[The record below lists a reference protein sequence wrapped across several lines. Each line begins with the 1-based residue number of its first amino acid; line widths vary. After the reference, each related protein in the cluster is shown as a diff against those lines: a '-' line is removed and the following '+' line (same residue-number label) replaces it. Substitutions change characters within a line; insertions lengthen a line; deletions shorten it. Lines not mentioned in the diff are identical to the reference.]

1 MQIIRDVRKFVSIP
15 GARTLLTMLFLYG
28 IGTGILAPMN
38 AVYLNESVGLSKVQ
52 IVAVFAVS
60 LFCNIAITITVG
72 WISDRLKNKKKL
84 PVLAAFLCIIGLSI
98 YMNASGFRSALIGMT
113 ITVAPSG
120 LIMGQLFGMARNHFS
135 RSAGDIVEMAQL
147 WLRASY
153 SVGFFAGLLLG
164 ANIFLIATFK
174 GVLWGNMAGYVCLV
188 VLLLLYKETTGGP
201 GAEQVVKGEPFS
213 LVMLVALLMLSC
225 ADAIRGLYLQL
236 VVLKLFGKPEIM
248 SYIWSAQ
255 AVFELFFMTLGGY
268 WAARYGSKKII
279 FLGSCFALATY
290 LTYTSSSSLP
300 VFFAVQPLYSFFVS
314 ILYGV
319 AMGYV
324 QRMFLSRTGFGAS
337 LYVFISQTASLI
349 GYFLPL
355 FIQGITPNIF
365 FIPSAL
371 VALSLLIIGMVL
383 YRERGLNMRSS
394 MIQSIVDRR
403 NQDAK
408 L

>member
-1 MQIIRDVRKFVSIP
+1 MQIIRDVRKFVVIP
-15 GARTLLTMLFLYG
+15 GAGTLLTMLFLYG

-38 AVYLNESVGLSKVQ
+38 AVYLDESIGLSKVQ

-60 LFCNIAITITVG
+60 LFCNMAITITVG
-72 WISDRLKNKKKL
+72 WISDRLKNKKRL
-84 PVLAAFLCIIGLSI
+84 PVLAAFLCMIGLFI
-98 YMNASGFRSALIGMT
+98 YMNATDFRSALIGMT

-135 RSAGDIVEMAQL
+135 RTAGDIVEMAQL

-174 GVLWGNMAGYVCLV
+174 GVLWGNLAGYVCLV
-188 VLLLLYKETTGGP
+188 VLLLLFKETTEEP
-201 GAEQVVKGEPFS
+201 GVKHVVKGEPFS
-213 LVMLVALLMLSC
+213 LIMLIALLMLSC

-255 AVFELFFMTLGGY
+255 AVFELLFMTLGGY

-279 FLGSCFALATY
+279 FVGGCFALATY
-290 LTYTSSSSLP
+290 LIYTGSSALP

-355 FIQGITPNIF
+355 FIEGITPDIF

-371 VALSLLIIGMVL
+371 VALSLLMIGIVL
-383 YRERGLNMRSS
+383 YREKARGS
-394 MIQSIVDRR
+394 MIK
-403 NQDAK
+403 A
-408 L
+408 LEG

>member
-1 MQIIRDVRKFVSIP
+1 
-15 GARTLLTMLFLYG
+15 
-28 IGTGILAPMN
+28 MN
-38 AVYLNESVGLSKVQ
+38 A
-52 IVAVFAVS
+52 
-60 LFCNIAITITVG
+60 T
-72 WISDRLKNKKKL
+72 
-84 PVLAAFLCIIGLSI
+84 
-98 YMNASGFRSALIGMT
+98 GFRSALIGMT
-113 ITVAPSG
+113 IAVAPSG
-120 LIMGQLFGMARNHFS
+120 LIMGQLFAMARNHFS
-135 RSAGDIVEMAQL
+135 RAAGDIVEMAQL

-153 SVGFFAGLLLG
+153 SVGFFTGLLLG
-164 ANIFLIATFK
+164 ANIFLFASFK

-188 VLLLLYKETTGGP
+188 FLLLLFKETTGEP
-201 GAEQVVKGEPFS
+201 AAKQAAKGEPFS
-213 LVMLVALLMLSC
+213 LIMLVALLILSC

-236 VVLKLFGKPEIM
+236 VVLKMFGKPEIM

-255 AVFELFFMTLGGY
+255 AVFELLFMTLGGY
-268 WAARYGSKKII
+268 WAARYGSKKNIL
-279 FLGSCFALATY
+279 LGGCFALATF
-290 LTYTSSSSLP
+290 LIYTSSSSLP

-371 VALSLLIIGMVL
+371 VALSLLMIGMVL
-383 YRERGLNMRSS
+383 YRERGSNVR
-394 MIQSIVDRR
+394 VR
-403 NQDAK
+403 
-408 L
+408 

>member
-1 MQIIRDVRKFVSIP
+1 
-15 GARTLLTMLFLYG
+15 
-28 IGTGILAPMN
+28 
-38 AVYLNESVGLSKVQ
+38 
-52 IVAVFAVS
+52 
-60 LFCNIAITITVG
+60 
-72 WISDRLKNKKKL
+72 
-84 PVLAAFLCIIGLSI
+84 
-98 YMNASGFRSALIGMT
+98 
-113 ITVAPSG
+113 
-120 LIMGQLFGMARNHFS
+120 
-135 RSAGDIVEMAQL
+135 
-147 WLRASY
+147 
-153 SVGFFAGLLLG
+153 
-164 ANIFLIATFK
+164 
-174 GVLWGNMAGYVCLV
+174 MAGYVCLV
-188 VLLLLYKETTGGP
+188 VLLLLYKETTGEP
-201 GAEQVVKGEPFS
+201 DAKQVVKGEPFS

-248 SYIWSAQ
+248 SYIWSTQ

-268 WAARYGSKKII
+268 WAVRYGSKKII
-279 FLGSCFALATY
+279 FVGSCFALVTY
-290 LTYTSSSSLP
+290 LTYMISSSLP

-365 FIPSAL
+365 IIPSAL

-383 YRERGLNMRSS
+383 YRERGSNKRIS
-394 MIQSIVDRR
+394 MIQSIVDRG

>member
-1 MQIIRDVRKFVSIP
+1 MQVIRDVRKFVLIP
-15 GARTLLTMLFLYG
+15 EARTLLTMLFLYG

-38 AVYLNESVGLSKVQ
+38 AVYLDQSIGLSKIQ

-60 LFCNIAITITVG
+60 LFCNMAITITVG
-72 WISDRLKNKKKL
+72 LISDRLMSKKKL
-84 PVLAAFLCIIGLSI
+84 PVLAAFFCIIGLFI
-98 YMNASGFRSALIGMT
+98 YMNATGFRSALIGMT
-113 ITVAPSG
+113 IAVAPSG
-120 LIMGQLFGMARNHFS
+120 LIMGQLFAMARNHFS
-135 RSAGDIVEMAQL
+135 RAAGDIVEMAQL

-153 SVGFFAGLLLG
+153 SVGFFTGLLLG

-188 VLLLLYKETTGGP
+188 ILLLLFKETTGEP
-201 GAEQVVKGEPFS
+201 AAKQAAKGEPFS
-213 LVMLVALLMLSC
+213 LIMLIALLILSC

-248 SYIWSAQ
+248 SYIWSGQ
-255 AVFELFFMTLGGY
+255 AVFELLFMTLGGY

-279 FLGSCFALATY
+279 FLGGCFALATF

-324 QRMFLSRTGFGAS
+324 QRMFISRTGFGAS
-337 LYVFISQTASLI
+337 LYVFIAQTATLI

-365 FIPSAL
+365 FIPSTL
-371 VALSLLIIGMVL
+371 VALSLLMIGMVL
-383 YRERGLNMRSS
+383 YRERGSNMRGS
-394 MIQSIVDRR
+394 MIRFINR
-403 NQDAK
+403 
-408 L
+408 